1 MKSKKKFF
9 HICKPSGFELGM
21 LIFLI
26 LLAVS
31 FLFIVFWA
39 MITSFKDI
47 FEFRNNVF
55 GWPKQWTFDNYLHV
69 IKNFKVGATDP
80 QTNIYGE
87 VGFGMLMVNTIIYVV
102 GCAFMTTAIP
112 FLAAYLNAKYNY
124 KLNKIITGF
133 VIIALVLPI
142 VGAEPATVSLLRS
155 IGLYNTRFAIS
166 LLRGSIIS
174 MYFLIMCATFRGI
187 PNELSEAAEVDGAS
201 QLRVMVQIVMPMAIN
216 IFGVVFL
223 LQAVAYWNEYTA
235 TILYQPSYPTL
246 AVGVFQAAHYS
257 IRGMG
262 YVPRRLAVCCLL
274 MVPIFII
281 FLIFHNKM
289 MGNLQ
294 LGGLKE

>member
-1 MKSKKKFF
+1 MKTHRKIF
-9 HICKPSGFELGM
+9 HIRKPSCFEIIV
-21 LIFLI
+21 LIFLT
-26 LLAVS
+26 LLAAS
-31 FLFIVFWA
+31 FLFLVFWA

-47 FEFRNNVF
+47 FEFRKNVF
-55 GWPKQWTFDNYLHV
+55 GLPEKWTFENYLHV
-69 IKNFKVGATDP
+69 IKNFKVGASDP
-80 QTNIYGE
+80 QTNVYSE
-87 VGFGMLMVNTIIYVV
+87 VGFGMLMVNTVIYVL
-102 GCAFMTTAIP
+102 GCALTTTAIP

-124 KLNKIITGF
+124 KLNKVITAF

-142 VGAEPATVSLLRS
+142 VGAEPATVSLLRA
-155 IGLYNTRFAIS
+155 IGLYNTRFAIP

-201 QLRVMVQIVMPMAIN
+201 QFRVMVQIVMPMALN

-274 MVPIFII
+274 MIPIFII
-281 FLIFHNKM
+281 FLAFHNKM